1 MDSNKLKKYYCTFN
15 KEYKEPNNKYNIF
28 SYSLFYISKYI
39 HFYKDFSSEQQKKF
53 LYNLTLNI
61 QNLERGFFGNNWYI
75 RIFYDKNL
83 FKFKIGN
90 KKPWYEFITKYKNCE
105 RVQFIEFKC
114 QQFENK
120 FVKESHLNLFGTFP
134 RLYPIFEQNDLLETV
149 VLLDAD
155 NMITKDFFN
164 EILEFKKTKYE
175 YNSFCSNYEFIYYNK
190 SLESILVNGFSG
202 LTEGYKSNQG
212 KYDSKNNKG
221 IDNDNYYLKCGMI
234 SFNVKI
240 PIEIWNYIL
249 YQLKTFD
256 DIKFAYLIDKLYDYH
271 RQLMPEKKI
280 KSYKDFEYG
289 MDEIVLNYYI
299 KKYMDTHNYKLRM
312 VPYKPLVLPLINTI
326 TTYLK
331 YNSSSA
337 VKQKD
342 VVTTLLKNILKED
355 YKGKLENDLDAF
367 NKLYYNNIKLNSSY
381 DEIIP
386 YIEILKDNFELLKK
400 LNLPNT
406 ITYFIKNI
414 GKKNFD
420 NIKDYDSYFYSY
432 PFM

>member
-1 MDSNKLKKYYCTFN
+1 
-15 KEYKEPNNKYNIF
+15 
-28 SYSLFYISKYI
+28 
-39 HFYKDFSSEQQKKF
+39 
-53 LYNLTLNI
+53 
-61 QNLERGFFGNNWYI
+61 
-75 RIFYDKNL
+75 
-83 FKFKIGN
+83 
-90 KKPWYEFITKYKNCE
+90 
-105 RVQFIEFKC
+105 
-114 QQFENK
+114 
-120 FVKESHLNLFGTFP
+120 
-134 RLYPIFEQNDLLETV
+134 
-149 VLLDAD
+149 
-155 NMITKDFFN
+155 
-164 EILEFKKTKYE
+164 
-175 YNSFCSNYEFIYYNK
+175 
-190 SLESILVNGFSG
+190 
-202 LTEGYKSNQG
+202 
-212 KYDSKNNKG
+212 
-221 IDNDNYYLKCGMI
+221 
-234 SFNVKI
+234 
-240 PIEIWNYIL
+240 
-249 YQLKTFD
+249 
-256 DIKFAYLIDKLYDYH
+256 
-271 RQLMPEKKI
+271 MPEKKI

-386 YIEILKDNFELLKK
+386 YIEILKNNFELLKK

-414 GKKNFD
+414 GRKNFD

-432 PFM
+432 

>member
-1 MDSNKLKKYYCTFN
+1 MNSSKLKKNYCTFI
-15 KEYKEPNNKYNIF
+15 KEYKEPVNKYNIF

-39 HFYKDFSSEQQKKF
+39 HFYKDFSFEHQNKF
-53 LYNLTLNI
+53 LYNLTINI
-61 QNLERGFFGNNWYI
+61 QNLERGFLGNNWYI

-83 FKFKIGN
+83 FKFKIGT

-105 RVQFIEFKC
+105 HVQFIEFKC

-149 VLLDAD
+149 VVLDAD
-155 NMITKDFFN
+155 NMITNDFFN
-164 EILEFKKTKYE
+164 EILEFKKTKYA
-175 YNSFCSNYEFIYYNK
+175 YNSFCSNYEFLYYRSDEEICN
-190 SLESILVNGFSG
+190 
-202 LTEGYKSNQG
+202 
-212 KYDSKNNKG
+212 SKNNKA
-221 IDNDNYYLKCGMI
+221 IDNDNYYLKCGMV

-240 PIEIWNYIL
+240 PIEIWNYIF

-256 DIKFAYLIDKLYDYH
+256 NIKFAYLIDKLYDYH

-299 KKYMDTHNYKLRM
+299 KKYMDDNNYKLRM
-312 VPYKPLVLPLINTI
+312 VPYKPLVLPLINII

-331 YNSSSA
+331 YNSSNE

-342 VVTTLLKNILKED
+342 IVATLLKNILKED

-386 YIEILKDNFELLKK
+386 YIEILKNNFELLKK

-414 GKKNFD
+414 GRKNFD
-420 NIKDYDSYFYSY
+420 NIKDYDSYFYSNNFPSY
-432 PFM
+432 F